1 MELTLQQKMEC
12 PFPAKSVS
20 WRIGRKNQDKTKAQL
35 LAYIDAR
42 DVMERLDKA
51 CGFESWQCNYSHAE
65 NGIAVCSI
73 GIRVNGEWLWRANG
87 AGDSDVE
94 AEKGRL
100 SDAFKRAA
108 VLWGVG
114 RYLYELDTPWVT
126 INQYGKWDQDPQ
138 LPEWATP
145 RGFLAQLQAGQE
157 KGK

>member
-1 MELTLQQKMEC
+1 MELTLQQRLEC

-20 WRIGRKNQDKTKAQL
+20 WRIGRKNGDQTKASL
-35 LAYIDAR
+35 LAFIDAR

-51 CGFESWQCNYSHAE
+51 CGFDGWQCTYTHVNESVA
-65 NGIAVCSI
+65 ICSI
-73 GIRVNGEWLWRANG
+73 GIRVNGEWMWRSNG
-87 AGDSDVE
+87 AGDTAVE

-114 RYLYELDTPWVT
+114 RYLYGLDSPWVT
-126 INQYGKWDQDPQ
+126 LTGKNSWDKNPD
-138 LPEWATP
+138 LPAWATVA
-145 RGFLAQLQAGQE
+145 GYLAQLQAEQE